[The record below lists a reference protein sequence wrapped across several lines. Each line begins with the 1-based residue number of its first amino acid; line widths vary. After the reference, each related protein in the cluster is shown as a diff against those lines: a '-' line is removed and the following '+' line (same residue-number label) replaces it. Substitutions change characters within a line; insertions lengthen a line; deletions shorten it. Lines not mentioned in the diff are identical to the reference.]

1 VATPSI
7 EISGSAR
14 DGMRKSMSRNP
25 NMLRTMIGTGLVLV
39 LVLAFAVYS
48 NTVDSEYYGYTTTNE
63 PVDLQVNEEIEGEA
77 SWQTTSTG
85 ALTWINVTISGAPA
99 GSTLRVEASTVDWY
113 HSPLLGAPDAENFN
127 CGEWSEVTET
137 CALAHTH
144 EVEVADGN
152 ATLRGIVSMELP
164 LEGLG
169 YLQSDDLE
177 TAQES
182 AQTLIANY
190 DEAIVWTITVFDDD
204 GIAESQGI
212 DVSAVVV
219 SHEIVS
225 VAEFKLDPVQESVYS
240 FATLVGC
247 FSLLLALPLMVYY
260 SAMYKAKRDERIR
273 SEAPEP

>member
-1 VATPSI
+1 
-7 EISGSAR
+7 
-14 DGMRKSMSRNP
+14 
-25 NMLRTMIGTGLVLV
+25 MIGTGLVLV

-63 PVDLQVNEEIEGEA
+63 PADLEVNEEISGEA
-77 SWQTTSTG
+77 GWHATSTG
-85 ALTWINVTISGAPA
+85 ALTWVNVTVSDAPE
-99 GSTLRVEASTVDWY
+99 GSTLRVEASSMEWY

-137 CALAHTH
+137 CALAHAH
-144 EVEVADGN
+144 EAEVEDGGT
-152 ATLRGIVSMELP
+152 TLRGIVSMELP

-169 YLQSDDLE
+169 YLQSDDLG
-177 TAQES
+177 TAQEG
-182 AQTLIANY
+182 AQTLIANHN
-190 DEAIVWTITVFDDD
+190 ETITWMITVFDDD
-204 GIAESQGI
+204 GVVESQGI
-212 DVSAVVV
+212 ELSVVVV

-225 VAEFKLDPVQESVYS
+225 VTEFKLDPVLESVYS

-273 SEAPEP
+273 NEAPEP